1 MTNIHCNSRMYKEG
15 RNESM
20 KKLRLALVMLLSL
33 TILSGC
39 FLMKNNRLW
48 LESKIGPAAEKVYPT
63 KNLYELFDTF
73 PKGFTI
79 RVSDRYE
86 RDGVPM
92 YREIMLYGKPKNKRI
107 EGYVSLSNE
116 DKELERAN
124 LVYSPNGKLSAEN
137 SNYSDELLP
146 YKEFLFQKLTL
157 NKKVFSK
164 LKVISKSYNLGTG
177 EGRIEYGIKD
187 KDINKFLHLDKDEE
201 VTMAVKADSDLL
213 SDNDVLSDGDYF
225 LPIRFYQNLLKSW
238 HSEGIIGSLE
248 EENND

>member
-1 MTNIHCNSRMYKEG
+1 
-15 RNESM
+15 M
-20 KKLRLALVMLLSL
+20 KRLRLALVVIL
-33 TILSGC
+33 TIVILGGC
-39 FLMKNNRLW
+39 GLMKNNRLW
-48 LESKIGPAAEKVYPT
+48 IESKIGPAAEKVYPT

-79 RVSDRYE
+79 RVSDAYDQDE
-86 RDGVPM
+86 ISI
-92 YREIMLYGKPKNKRI
+92 YRKIVLYGKPKNKRI
-107 EGYVSLSNE
+107 EGYVSLRKGANE
-116 DKELERAN
+116 VERVN

-164 LKVISKSYNLGTG
+164 LKVISKSYNWETG

-187 KDINKFLHLDKDEE
+187 KDINKFLHLGKDEE
-201 VTMAVKADSDLL
+201 VTMSVKADNNLL

-225 LPIRFYQNLLKSW
+225 LPIRFYQNQLKNR
-238 HSEGIIGSLE
+238 HTEGIIGSLE
-248 EENND
+248 EKNND

>member
-1 MTNIHCNSRMYKEG
+1 
-15 RNESM
+15 M

-86 RDGVPM
+86 KDGVPM
-92 YREIMLYGKPKNKRI
+92 YRKIELYGKPKNKRI

-116 DKELERAN
+116 DKELERAD
-124 LVYSPNGKLSAEN
+124 LVYSPNGKLSTDN

-146 YKEFLFQKLTL
+146 YKELLFQKLTL

-164 LKVISKSYNLGTG
+164 LKVISKSYNWENG

-213 SDNDVLSDGDYF
+213 SDNDVLSDGNYF
-225 LPIRFYQNLLKSW
+225 LPITFYQNQQESW
-238 HSEGIIGSLE
+238 HAEGIVGSLE
-248 EENND
+248 EKNND

>member
-1 MTNIHCNSRMYKEG
+1 
-15 RNESM
+15 
-20 KKLRLALVMLLSL
+20 MLLSVA
-33 TILSGC
+33 ILSGC
-39 FLMKNNRLW
+39 GLMINYRGK

-79 RVSDRYE
+79 RVSDSY
-86 RDGVPM
+86 DQGGVYI
-92 YREIMLYGKPKNKRI
+92 YREIMLYGNPENKHI
-107 EGYVSLSNE
+107 DGHVSLSKEGNE
-116 DKELERAN
+116 VERVN

-164 LKVISKSYNLGTG
+164 LKVISKSYNWENG

-213 SDNDVLSDGDYF
+213 SDNDVLSDGNYF

-238 HSEGIIGSLE
+238 HSEGIVGSLE

>member
-1 MTNIHCNSRMYKEG
+1 
-15 RNESM
+15 
-20 KKLRLALVMLLSL
+20 MLLSVA
-33 TILSGC
+33 ILSGC
-39 FLMKNNRLW
+39 GLLINYRGKI
-48 LESKIGPAAEKVYPT
+48 ESKIGPAAEKVYPT

-86 RDGVPM
+86 QDGVPM
-92 YREIMLYGKPKNKRI
+92 YRKIELYGKPKNKRI

-124 LVYSPNGKLSAEN
+124 LVYSPNGKLSTDN

-164 LKVISKSYNLGTG
+164 LKVISKSYNWETE
-177 EGRIEYGIKD
+177 EGRIEYGIKN

-201 VTMAVKADSDLL
+201 VTISVKADNNLL
-213 SDNDVLSDGDYF
+213 SDNDVISDGNYF
-225 LPIRFYQNLLKSW
+225 LPITFYQNKPESW
-238 HSEGIIGSLE
+238 HSEGIVGSLE

>member
-1 MTNIHCNSRMYKEG
+1 
-15 RNESM
+15 M
-20 KKLRLALVMLLSL
+20 KKLRLALATLLSL
-33 TILSGC
+33 VILTGC
-39 FLMKNNRLW
+39 GLMINYRGK

-213 SDNDVLSDGDYF
+213 SDNDVISDGDYF
-225 LPIRFYQNLLKSW
+225 LPITFYQNQLKSW
-238 HSEGIIGSLE
+238 HAEGIVGSLE
-248 EENND
+248 EKDNE

>member
-1 MTNIHCNSRMYKEG
+1 MR
-15 RNESM
+15 
-20 KKLRLALVMLLSL
+20 
-33 TILSGC
+33 
-39 FLMKNNRLW
+39 NNRLW
-48 LESKIGPAAEKVYPT
+48 LETRLGRSAEKVYPT
-63 KNLYELFDTF
+63 KNLYELFDKF

-79 RVSDRYE
+79 IVMDSYKK
-86 RDGVPM
+86 DGIYM
-92 YREIMLYGKPKNKRI
+92 YRKIWLYGSPEKKRI
-107 EGYVSLSNE
+107 EGYVSLRKE
-116 DKELERAN
+116 DDLVEHVN
-124 LVYSPNGKLSAEN
+124 LVYSQNGKLSAEN

>member
-1 MTNIHCNSRMYKEG
+1 
-15 RNESM
+15 M

-86 RDGVPM
+86 QDGVTM
-92 YREIMLYGKPKNKRI
+92 YRRIELYGKPKNKRI
-107 EGYVSLSNE
+107 EGYVSLRSE
-116 DKELERAN
+116 GKELERAN
-124 LVYSPNGKLSAEN
+124 LVYSPNGKLSTDN

-164 LKVISKSYNLGTG
+164 LKVISKSYNWDTG
-177 EGRIEYGIKD
+177 KGEIEYGIKD

-201 VTMAVKADSDLL
+201 VTMSVTADSSLL
-213 SDNDVLSDGDYF
+213 SDDDVLSDGNFF

-238 HSEGIIGSLE
+238 HAEGIVGSLE